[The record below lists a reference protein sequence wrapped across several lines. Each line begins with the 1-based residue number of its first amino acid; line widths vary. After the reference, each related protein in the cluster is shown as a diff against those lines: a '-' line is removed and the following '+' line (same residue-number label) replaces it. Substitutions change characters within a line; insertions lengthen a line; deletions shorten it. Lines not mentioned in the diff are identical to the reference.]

1 MLRKWQNTICIR
13 LTDSCRGSPNM
24 RSVTRVMVLL
34 PATLLAATR
43 PVPGQTPQEYPS
55 YYVVAEYDETR
66 DPAADLAGAVERA
79 QAEGKRILLVVGG
92 EWCGWCK
99 LLEEFIR
106 NTHEVHEAVDAGF
119 LIVKVNWSRGN
130 RNEAFLGQYTAI
142 RGYPHIFV
150 LEKDGTFLHSQNTEE
165 LEEGRS
171 YNLGAVLGFLDRWK
185 LPVGVS
191 GP

>member
-1 MLRKWQNTICIR
+1 
-13 LTDSCRGSPNM
+13 M

-34 PATLLAATR
+34 PAVLLAATR
-43 PVPGQTPQEYPS
+43 PIPGQTPKDYPAF
-55 YYVVAEYDETR
+55 YVVAEYDETR
-66 DPAADLAGAVERA
+66 DPAVDMAGAVERA
-79 QAEGKRILLVVGG
+79 QEEGKRILVVVGG

-99 LLEEFIR
+99 LLEDFIR
-106 NTHEVHEAVDAGF
+106 NTPEVHEAVDTGF

-130 RNEAFLGQYTAI
+130 PNEAFLGLYPAI

-150 LEKDGTFLHSQNTEE
+150 LEKDGTFLHSQSTGE

-185 LPVGVS
+185 PSAGVR
-191 GP
+191 GL